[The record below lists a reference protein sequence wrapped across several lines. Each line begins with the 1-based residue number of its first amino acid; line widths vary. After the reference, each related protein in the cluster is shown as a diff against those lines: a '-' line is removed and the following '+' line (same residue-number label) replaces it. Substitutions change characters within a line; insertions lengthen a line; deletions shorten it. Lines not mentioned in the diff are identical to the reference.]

1 MPEVFMPRLS
11 DTMTEGAIAQWL
23 KSEGDEVARGDVLA
37 EIETDKAVMDLE
49 AYEGGVLEKILVQP
63 GENVAIGA
71 AIAVIGDGSGSSGS
85 GSGETDA
92 AAAAA
97 AEEPAETAKGASE
110 ADTGAETP
118 AERADESAQNVE
130 VKEEAAPKADT
141 ASEDATAPGE
151 DVAETPADDS
161 EAPASSG
168 SKVKATPLVRSLARS
183 HGIDLATV
191 RGTGPGGRIV
201 RADIEKLLS
210 GGEKTAA
217 PAGQAAAGQGKAE
230 QPQAAQKPQAAASPA
245 PSAAPIATALDDDER
260 IEMSRIRAVTAR
272 RLTEAALVPVFPLTT
287 VLDASRLMELRR
299 DINTRLAESGVKV
312 SVNDLIVR
320 AVAVAL
326 AAHPEV
332 NASFGGDA
340 ILRHA
345 HVNVGVAVATDD
357 GLVVPVVKDADR
369 KSVSAIGAEVKDL
382 ATRARTG
389 RLKIDEMTGGTFSV
403 SNLGM
408 YGIDNFTAMINPPE
422 AAILAVGATADEPV
436 VVDGEVQVRPRMR
449 LTLTVDHRV
458 LDGATG
464 AAFLRDLTDLLTEPL
479 RILV

>member
-23 KSEGDEVARGDVLA
+23 KAEGDKIERGDVLA

-71 AIAVIGDGSGSSGS
+71 AIAVIGDGSGSGASSG
-85 GSGETDA
+85 GSDA

-97 AEEPAETAKGASE
+97 PPAEQAPPAE
-110 ADTGAETP
+110 PDVERAQRDETP
-118 AERADESAQNVE
+118 AAEPAAEPTAE
-130 VKEEAAPKADT
+130 PAAAAP
-141 ASEDATAPGE
+141 
-151 DVAETPADDS
+151 AEPA
-161 EAPASSG
+161 G
-168 SKVKATPLVRSLARS
+168 KIKATPLVRSLART
-183 HGIDLATV
+183 HGIDLAQV
-191 RGTGPGGRIV
+191 KGTGPGGRIV
-201 RADIEKLLS
+201 RADIEQLLETGTPAPAPAAAS
-210 GGEKTAA
+210 TPAQPAA
-217 PAGQAAAGQGKAE
+217 PAA
-230 QPQAAQKPQAAASPA
+230 PAAAS
-245 PSAAPIATALDDDER
+245 AAPVGTPQEGDEKVP
-260 IEMSRIRAVTAR
+260 MSQIRKVTAR
-272 RLTEAALVPVFPLTT
+272 RLTEAALVPVFQLTT
-287 VLDASRLMELRR
+287 VLDASRLTEVRR
-299 DINTRLAESGVKV
+299 DINTRLADSGVKI
-312 SVNDLIVR
+312 SVNDLVVR

-340 ILRHA
+340 ILRHK
-345 HVNVGVAVATDD
+345 HVNVGVAVAIED

-382 ATRARTG
+382 ATRARAG
-389 RLKIDEMTGGTFSV
+389 RLKVDEMSGGTFSV

-408 YGIDNFTAMINPPE
+408 FGIDSFTAVINPPE
-422 AAILAVGATADEPV
+422 AAILAVGATVGEPV
-436 VVDGEVQVRPRMR
+436 VVDGEVQVRPRTR

-458 LDGATG
+458 LDGAKA
-464 AAFLRDLTDLLTEPL
+464 AAFLRDLTDLLAEPL